1 MEILEKKNNENV
13 RSYAKRVLKSN
24 IINSTLEPGMSVS
37 ENEIANLLGISRT
50 PVREAFIELS
60 EVEII
65 EILPQKGSRIALIDS
80 DLVEEARFTRLVLEK
95 EIVRLV
101 CENATDEDILKL
113 EENVHLLE
121 FYVSKNNPKKI
132 FQTDNDFH
140 KKLFDIAKKNRTYNM
155 INRLTIHF
163 DRVRGL
169 SLEAVNID
177 YIAADH
183 KKIADAI
190 SNRDVDLAINSMESH
205 LTRLNIDIYEIRKK
219 FPEYFK

>member
-1 MEILEKKNNENV
+1 MEIGEKKLHENV
-13 RSYAKRVLKSN
+13 RSFAKRVLKSN
-24 IINSTLEPGMSVS
+24 IVNSTLYPGMSVS
-37 ENEIANLLGISRT
+37 ENEIANILGISRT

-95 EIVRLV
+95 EIIKLV
-101 CENATDEDILKL
+101 CKNATDEDILKL

-121 FYVSKNNPKKI
+121 FYASKENSKMVFK
-132 FQTDNDFH
+132 TDNDFH
-140 KKLFDIAKKNRTYNM
+140 KMLFSIAKKNRTYDM

-169 SLEAVNID
+169 SLETIDKNNIVF
-177 YIAADH
+177 DH
-183 KKIADAI
+183 KSIANAI
-190 SNRDVDLAINSMESH
+190 SQRDIEKAITCMDKH
-205 LTRLNIDIYEIRKK
+205 LNRLNIDIHQIKEK
-219 FPEYFK
+219 FPNYFK